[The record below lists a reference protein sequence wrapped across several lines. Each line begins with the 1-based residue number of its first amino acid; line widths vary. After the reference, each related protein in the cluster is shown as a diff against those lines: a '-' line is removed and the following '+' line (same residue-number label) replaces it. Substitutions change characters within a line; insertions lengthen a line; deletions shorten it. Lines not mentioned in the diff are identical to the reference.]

1 MRRWSVA
8 LALVLACALP
18 LIAAGQAK
26 DAFSP
31 ERLKN
36 NPLGVLRPDPAVDQL
51 LTNAG
56 ELLGDTTNPGVS
68 REKASDLVRQ
78 ARELAESL
86 GDVNGQASS
95 WLMTAQLVRPESH
108 SQRLTIE
115 RAARIHRESLN
126 RATRT
131 NSKYR
136 RIVDQYK
143 LVWIYRIHK
152 KDLDLAATFG
162 NSLPLENIPPEL
174 VHIKALISAH
184 STLAALKSR
193 DSLGTSGGLTAEA
206 EKVFAEKLASSYP
219 VLIEFNLRSNATEV
233 LESYFT
239 IAGEGMEDE
248 TMRAIESYVSLNQ
261 SRLSGSRSS
270 SALHVF
276 NIRIKTKS
284 TSLAKRVCEKYALDL
299 LRQGWSGVLYSFA
312 RALLAEEHL
321 KPVAGELARQFLA
334 TQSQS
339 GTARREKL
347 LISGAI
353 LLGAGFEQE
362 ARILSEQVKVI
373 DDPWTL
379 AEPFWEL
386 LEPTS
391 DESTPNGREEFDR
404 QQRKYEEIAQLS
416 ASFGDWLSF
425 SRAKKIK
432 ALFSIA
438 LHDLESAIEGTN
450 SAHSSVAKLQFEGE
464 WDAQSHPKVECLQ
477 YCAMVQL
484 YRPFRDIDMTFW
496 ESEEFDSSWVNPY
509 MDNLPHVLIS
519 NLYLLKGQKQDAI
532 DTAFEGLSIIGEFGA
547 GVGSWSQKI
556 ELSGL
561 LWVLGERDAARV
573 SLQEAEEEE
582 RIGQISQDSS
592 DGHSCLDQLYAYLAR
607 AAISEDLEAAARLIA
622 LAPLTSDYSH
632 EAYYS
637 LSLILEKR
645 GQRELAIVAG
655 KDAVNEIEADIYDE
669 ENLIDPKTARRIFS
683 ARFGET
689 YQHLARLLIEEGRLQ
704 EAEEVLKL
712 LRNEEQM
719 SFVRRSE
726 ESPAIDRRVEFVGR
740 EAGWWEKWKEIANRQ
755 REVLT
760 ELQALKQADDRTET
774 IRKRIAD
781 LEAEAATIDEAVNA
795 FIARVSEEVK
805 ADAGRSE
812 QEAALKLS
820 EAGQIGLI
828 DSRLLDLAAMGSDVV
843 AAYSVALDDSL
854 CTIVVSKEGR
864 QVITTALD
872 RSDLNRMVVEF
883 RTAVSDPT
891 LDPRPSGQRL
901 YEVLVKP
908 VIEASAG
915 RQIIWN
921 LDGPLQYVPLTALWD
936 GKGYLVER
944 MPDIRFSPLA
954 MDVLVLPGRGEQVD
968 AFAATAG
975 TEGYPD
981 LPGAKLEVSALG
993 EQISALVRL
1002 DEEFTDQ
1009 ALKDALDL
1017 RRRDVLHLA
1026 THFRLGKDVYT
1037 SSLLLGKRVHA
1048 SSGSSSRDLTVAEIM
1063 DWGRAIFG
1071 HLDLLVLSACST
1083 GSGFLDRAQIDGR
1096 EVGSLATFAMQ
1107 RGAKSVLV
1115 SLWDV
1120 SDASTAALMA
1130 EFYRNYSK
1138 GLPKSEALKSAQ
1150 LSLLRGARNAQLA
1163 APAPRSESI
1172 RRPNTFEIPPYVAA
1186 RGESAWAHP
1195 YYWAPFVLHGNW
1207 R

>member
-8 LALVLACALP
+8 LALALGCALP

-26 DAFSP
+26 DAFFP
-31 ERLKN
+31 ERLKSD
-36 NPLGVLRPDPAVDQL
+36 PLGVLRPDPAVDRL

-56 ELLGDTTNPGVS
+56 ELLEETTDSGVS
-68 REKASDLVRQ
+68 REKAGDLVKQ
-78 ARELAESL
+78 ARDLAESL

-95 WLMTAQLVRPESH
+95 WLMAARLVRPGSH
-108 SQRLTIE
+108 SQTVAIE

-193 DSLGTSGGLTAEA
+193 DGLGISGGLTAEA
-206 EKVFAEKLASSYP
+206 EKAFAEKLASSYP
-219 VLIEFNLRSNATEV
+219 VLIQFNLRSNATEV

-353 LLGAGFEQE
+353 LLGAGFEPE
-362 ARILSEQVKVI
+362 ARALSKEVKVI

-379 AEPFWEL
+379 AQPCWDLFEPRA
-386 LEPTS
+386 
-391 DESTPNGREEFDR
+391 DESRPNGREGLASL
-404 QQRKYEEIAQLS
+404 QQRYAEIARRSAFLGDQVSFYRAKLSQSLTKILLHGTVS
-416 ASFGDWLSF
+416 ASEDIND
-425 SRAKKIK
+425 AY
-432 ALFSIA
+432 
-438 LHDLESAIEGTN
+438 
-450 SAHSSVAKLQFEGE
+450 SSVANLQFEGDRE
-464 WDAQSHPKVECLQ
+464 AQSHPKVECLQ
-477 YCAMVQL
+477 FLAMVQL
-484 YRPFRDIDMTFW
+484 YRPFQDIDMEFW
-496 ESEEFDSSWVNPY
+496 EREKFDSSWVNPY

-532 DTAFEGLSIIGEFGA
+532 DTAVDGLSIIGEFGY
-547 GVGSWSQKI
+547 GVGAWSQKI
-556 ELSGL
+556 ELSAL
-561 LWVLGERDAARV
+561 LWALGERDSARV
-573 SLQEAEEEE
+573 TLQEAEEEE
-582 RIGQISQDSS
+582 RSEQFSQDSS
-592 DGHSCLDQLYAYLAR
+592 DGHTSLDQLYAYLAR
-607 AAISEDLEAAARLIA
+607 AMMGEDLDAAAKLIA
-622 LAPLTSDYSH
+622 LAPRISRLSH
-632 EAYYS
+632 EVHYT

-655 KDAVNEIEADIYDE
+655 KDAVNEIEAEIYDE
-669 ENLIDPKTARRIFS
+669 ENLTDPKTIRRIFS

-740 EAGWWEKWKEIANRQ
+740 EEGWWEKWKEIANRQ

-760 ELQALKQADDRTET
+760 ELQTLKQTDDRTEAV
-774 IRKRIAD
+774 RKRIAD
-781 LEAEAATIDEAVNA
+781 LESEAATIDEAVNA

-812 QEAALKLS
+812 HEAALKLS

-864 QVITTALD
+864 QVITTALS

-891 LDPRPSGQRL
+891 LDPRPSGRRL

-908 VIEASAG
+908 VLEAAAG

-921 LDGPLQYVPLTALWD
+921 LDGPLQYVPLAALWD
-936 GKGYLVER
+936 GKGYLVEK

-975 TEGYPD
+975 AEGYSD
-981 LPGAKLEVSALG
+981 LPGAKLEVNALG

-1002 DEEFTDQ
+1002 DEEFTNQ

-1037 SSLLLGKRVHA
+1037 SSLLLGKRVQA
-1048 SSGSSSRDLTVAEIM
+1048 DSGSSSRNLTVAEIM

-1138 GLPKSEALKSAQ
+1138 GLPKSEALKNAQ
-1150 LSLLRGARNAQLA
+1150 LSLLRGARNAQLT
-1163 APAPRSESI
+1163 APAPRSESV
-1172 RRPNTFEIPPYVAA
+1172 RRPNTFEIPPYAPA